1 MGLICPLLSLLC
13 VVVVVPGLCFHG
25 RIIQTRPTTARS
37 QRRPCTGRQ
46 RRLQLCEER
55 EEDYILSTS
64 NVNIENDT
72 SAKIQ
77 ESDENGGWSD
87 QLDERSSLFLLNFV
101 AILWGTQHV
110 CIKQSIDLYQSTSVL
125 NFWRFTLSTLLFS
138 GPIVTAF
145 GNSRIDSSNIDSGNN
160 LTEIGAPYD
169 KGNFERTLKTGIELG
184 LWTFLGFGFQAIGLE
199 TTTASR
205 SAFLLYLNVKLV
217 PLFALGFYG
226 REISVQTWLSAASA
240 LFGTLLLSYD
250 GSPPNTG
257 DLWCIAAACAS
268 AMFILRLE
276 DFAKE
281 SRAAE
286 MNGITFATVAA
297 LCAGWILGDVYFSGG
312 DMSIAEL
319 QKLVFEPFL
328 SHPLP
333 VVYLGLIATGIC
345 NFLQT
350 LGQRVVAAER
360 AAIVYSLD
368 PVYGAFF
375 SNVFLGET
383 FGAQGIAGI
392 AFVLLGVFISNNN
405 PPAAENEK
413 RVETNTATTNYS

>member
-1 MGLICPLLSLLC
+1 MRQDYPLLLVICVSLAISCSSFRGTIVL
-13 VVVVVPGLCFHG
+13 P
-25 RIIQTRPTTARS
+25 RPLTS
-37 QRRPCTGRQ
+37 QSQLRKVTWRLQ
-46 RRLQLCEER
+46 RLQLYEEK
-55 EEDYILSTS
+55 EGDKSLSTWS
-64 NVNIENDT
+64 VNSENEMKGGNRK
-72 SAKIQ
+72 S
-77 ESDENGGWSD
+77 SDNRDWTERF
-87 QLDERSSLFLLNFV
+87 DERSSLFLLNFV

-110 CIKQSIDLYQSTSVL
+110 CIKESIDLYQSTSVL

-138 GPIVTAF
+138 GPLVAVLKSGSSSSSRSKDF
-145 GNSRIDSSNIDSGNN
+145 GKSY
-160 LTEIGAPYD
+160 E
-169 KGNFERTLKTGIELG
+169 KGNFERTLRAGVELG

-217 PLFALGFYG
+217 PLFALAFYG
-226 REISVQTWLSAASA
+226 REISLQTWLSAASA

-257 DLWCIAAACAS
+257 DLWSIAAACAS

-276 DFAKE
+276 GFAKE

-297 LCAGWILGDVYFSGG
+297 LCAAWISGDLYFSAR
-312 DMSIAEL
+312 DLSIEGI
-319 QKLVFEPFL
+319 QKQVLEPFL

-333 VVYLGLIATGIC
+333 VIYLGLVATGIC

-350 LGQRVVAAER
+350 LGQRVVAAEK

-375 SNVFLGET
+375 SNLFLGET

-405 PPAAENEK
+405 PPAEMNK
-413 RVETNTATTNYS
+413 RRSESNSVTNN